1 MTTYII
7 DTQGMEN
14 YGAHSE
20 DGKFSNNNHYWKFK
34 GGSSYKVTGLDR
46 PQDAMAFIAA
56 IGMEMVSV
64 GRSGLVSLKLS
75 RSGNNSGICIALTIG
90 NIGSFP

>member
-1 MTTYII
+1 MNTYII

-46 PQDAMAFIAA
+46 PQDAMAI
-56 IGMEMVSV
+56 IG
-64 GRSGLVSLKLS
+64 KW
-75 RSGNNSGICIALTIG
+75 
-90 NIGSFP
+90 